1 MTLNAFDHYTVRC
14 DDLEGSWRFYEQ
26 ALGLT
31 VVERPGAAM
40 PAAIVS
46 VGGVQ
51 VAHLFQATAEQ
62 DAVFA
67 KLAPVDA
74 ATAEWRT
81 GRLHHVGFWATGVAA
96 FRTRLQKYGV
106 PFRERAL
113 PDKYQFVLR
122 DPDDIEIEVNFPL
135 SELPA

>member
-1 MTLNAFDHYTVRC
+1 MTLNTFDHYTVRC
-14 DDLEGSWRFYEQ
+14 ADLQASWRFY
-26 ALGLT
+26 ADVLGLT

-46 VGGVQ
+46 IGDVQ
-51 VAHLFQATAEQ
+51 VVHMFQATPEQ

-67 KLAPVDA
+67 KLAPIDA

-81 GRLHHVGFWATGVAA
+81 GRLHHVGFWATGIAA
-96 FRTRLQKYGV
+96 FRTRLQQHSV
-106 PFRERAL
+106 AFRERTL
-113 PDKYQFVLR
+113 LDKHQFVFR
-122 DPDDIEIEVNFPL
+122 DPDEIEIEVNFPL